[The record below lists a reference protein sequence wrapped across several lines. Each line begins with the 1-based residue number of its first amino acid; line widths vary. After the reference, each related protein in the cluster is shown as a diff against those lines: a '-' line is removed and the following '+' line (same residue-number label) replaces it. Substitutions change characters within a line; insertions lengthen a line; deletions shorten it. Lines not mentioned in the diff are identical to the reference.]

1 MDAGSIVL
9 LFLIGGFVL
18 LVRWLHLRRRHGFDS
33 SARDVAP
40 EPDTV
45 SERPPDTV
53 GGPAVPR
60 SRRDLPTHAP
70 HPMAAT
76 LLLVVVGAGLVV
88 LDFDINRIPLIPDGL
103 GYGLLAVA
111 GIRLVTVERHLVGT
125 SLKRAGAGLTVVAT
139 ISAVDWLAILAGW
152 RPAPDAATGAVA
164 WFDAVLLLATV
175 SVGVLL
181 LVPLSRWFT
190 ERDLHQ
196 AAQRLRFG
204 AQALALTWGTF
215 ALLAVVATTVPQS
228 QDRAAARLETPL
240 AIPVVLVMFAALGYC
255 AWALLKAQTDLRRQT
270 PQAVV

>member
-9 LFLIGGFVL
+9 VFLAGGLVL
-18 LVRWLHLRRRHGFDS
+18 LVRWLYLRRRHVPDS
-33 SARDVAP
+33 SGRDVAP
-40 EPDTV
+40 APETV
-45 SERPPDTV
+45 AEVPPEGV

-60 SRRDLPTHAP
+60 SRRDLPAHAP

-76 LLLVVVGAGLVV
+76 LLFVVVGAGLVV

-111 GIRLVTVERHLVGT
+111 GIRLVTVERHLAGT

-139 ISAVDWLAILAGW
+139 VSAVDWLAILAGR
-152 RPAPDAATGAVA
+152 RPAPEAATGTVA
-164 WFDAVLLLATV
+164 WFDAAVLLATV

-181 LVPLSRWFT
+181 LVLLSRWFA
-190 ERDLHQ
+190 ERGLHQ
-196 AAQRLRFG
+196 ATQRLRFG

-215 ALLAVVATTVPQS
+215 ALLAGVAIAVVQS
-228 QDRAAARLETPL
+228 QDRAATHLETPL
-240 AIPVVLVMFAALGYC
+240 AIPVVLVMFTALGYC
-255 AWALLKAQTDLRRQT
+255 AWALLKARTELRRQM